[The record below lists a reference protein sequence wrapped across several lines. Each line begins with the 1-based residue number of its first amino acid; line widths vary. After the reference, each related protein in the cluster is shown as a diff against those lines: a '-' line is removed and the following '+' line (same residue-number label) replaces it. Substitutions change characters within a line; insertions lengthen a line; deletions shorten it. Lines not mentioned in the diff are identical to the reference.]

1 MGDKRDKEEGME
13 RVTKAIVTEKTEGW
27 KAASVSGE

>member
-1 MGDKRDKEEGME
+1 MGDKRDKEGGTE
-13 RVTKAIVTEKTEGW
+13 RVTKAIVTKETEGW